1 MSGPSVLLLL
11 GALAQVPGPPADDVL
26 WSAPAGCPGRDALL
40 AEVVARRGRALE
52 PGQARVVGH
61 ATVVGP
67 RRYRLDLDLEVRG
80 RRDHRALFAHSCE
93 ALVDA
98 AVLVITLALDADRQ
112 PAAGSPE
119 SPAREPT
126 PDATVPEPTA
136 PVEPAPAPGASL
148 EPAPPVAG
156 APQSTGPPAPVA
168 GAPQST
174 GTPAPL
180 ARARAAAPAPE
191 LAPPAPRHHP
201 GGFLRLHGL
210 GELGALP
217 GPTGGLGLA
226 GGLLWPRFRLELH
239 ATYLAPRTADR
250 SGTEVRAS
258 LLAGAALGCV
268 RLGDRRV
275 FELPLCLGLEAGGI
289 PLAADGPVGHKT
301 AIGRWLAGTVGVGA
315 AVRVHPR
322 VALFAMLQGLA
333 ALQRGTFVVRRA
345 GTDVVLF
352 DPGVASARLALGVE
366 VRLGEPR

>member
-11 GALAQVPGPPADDVL
+11 GALAQVLEPPADDVL
-26 WSAPAGCPGRDALL
+26 WNAPAGCPGRDALL

-52 PGQARVVGH
+52 PGQARVVGR
-61 ATVVGP
+61 AIVVGP

-80 RRDHRALFAHSCE
+80 RRDHRTLFAHGCE

-112 PAAGSPE
+112 PAPGSPE
-119 SPAREPT
+119 SPSLEPA

-136 PVEPAPAPGASL
+136 PVEPAPTPGPSL

-156 APQSTGPPAPVA
+156 APR
-168 GAPQST
+168 ST

-180 ARARAAAPAPE
+180 APARGAAPAPE
-191 LAPPAPRHHP
+191 LAPPAPRRRP

-210 GELGALP
+210 GEIGALP
-217 GPTGGLGLA
+217 GPTGGVGLA
-226 GGLLWPRFRLELH
+226 GGLLGRDSASSCTPPTWPRGPPTARGPTSAPSPRRCRARLRPPGRPARLR
-239 ATYLAPRTADR
+239 APAV
-250 SGTEVRAS
+250 SRARGGRHS
-258 LLAGAALGCV
+258 AG
-268 RLGDRRV
+268 RRR
-275 FELPLCLGLEAGGI
+275 
-289 PLAADGPVGHKT
+289 PVGHKT
-301 AIGRWLAGTVGVGA
+301 SIGRWLAGTVGVGA

-352 DPGVASARLALGVE
+352 DPGVGSARLALGVE
-366 VRLGEPR
+366 VRLGESR